1 MKLSCTDHGKAI
13 PRNRELAK
21 VGAAGPVDLAAAVVL
36 WLSHPWE
43 GTDQRDF
50 WFRDMSELRSY

>member
-1 MKLSCTDHGKAI
+1 M
-13 PRNRELAK
+13 AK